1 MASSHKTPDEVRARI
16 DHPVVDADAHTL
28 EFVPAVL
35 DEIRGLAGDAAARR
49 YEQVLRVS
57 QDTRGLPADQKRA
70 LGLFRLT
77 WWGFP
82 ARNTLDRATAT
93 LPRLQYERLDEL
105 GLDFAVLFPTYGLSC
120 LGLDDEELRRAGAR
134 GFNRYYAEAYGEFRD
149 RLAPAA
155 LIPMHTP
162 EEAIAELDHAVGEL
176 GFRNAVLAGHV
187 ARPIPVDDPP
197 RTARW
202 LDNLALDSAH
212 DYDPVWAR
220 CQELG
225 IAPAFHSSG
234 MGWANRSSP
243 TSYVFNHLGNFAA
256 AGEHTC
262 RSLVLGGV
270 PVRFPGLR
278 FAFLEGGVAWA
289 CNLYADLIGHF
300 EKRGRHAIG
309 HLDPNAIDR
318 ARLRELFE
326 KYAPSSFRPH
336 LGRLDEAV
344 ALLAD
349 PDENRA
355 TIDEFAASGIASA
368 GDLRDVFTRSFF
380 FGCEAD
386 DPMNATAFDTRA
398 NPLGARLRPIFGSDI
413 GHWDV
418 PDMRGVLGEAWE
430 LVEHGLIDEQALC
443 EFVFE
448 NPVRMLFEA
457 NPRYFEDTPVE
468 GAVAALARA

>member
-1 MASSHKTPDEVRARI
+1 MSAHKTPEEVRARI
-16 DHPVVDADAHTL
+16 PHPVIDADAHTL

-35 DEIRGLAGDAAARR
+35 DEIRGLAGDGAARS

-105 GLDFAVLFPTYGLSC
+105 GLDFAVLFPTFGLSC

-149 RLAPAA
+149 RLAMAA
-155 LIPMHTP
+155 LVPMHTP
-162 EEAIAELDHAVGEL
+162 QEAIEELDHAVGEL

-187 ARPIPVDDPP
+187 ARPLPIDDPP

-202 LDNLALDSAH
+202 LDNLAVDSAH

-262 RSLVLGGV
+262 RALVLGGV
-270 PVRFPGLR
+270 PRRFPKLR

-318 ARLRELFE
+318 ERMRELFE
-326 KYAPSSFRPH
+326 KYAPPSFTRH
-336 LGRLDEAV
+336 LGELDAAL

-349 PDENRA
+349 PDEDRA
-355 TIDEFAASGIASA
+355 GIDEFAASGIGSA
-368 GDLRDVFTRSFF
+368 EDLRDVFTRSFF

-430 LVEHGLIDEQALC
+430 LVEEGLIDEQALR

-448 NPVRMLFEA
+448 NPARMLCEA
-457 NPRYFEDTPVE
+457 NPRYFEGTPVE
-468 GAVAALARA
+468 GAVAALS